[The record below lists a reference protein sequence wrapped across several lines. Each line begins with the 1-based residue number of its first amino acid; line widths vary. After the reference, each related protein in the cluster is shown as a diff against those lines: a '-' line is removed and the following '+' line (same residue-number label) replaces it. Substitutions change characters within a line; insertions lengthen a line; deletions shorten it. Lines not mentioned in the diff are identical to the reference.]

1 MIKTALA
8 FVGALPVVGRVVD
21 WFRNKKR
28 LYIEYTL
35 VALFV
40 AFGGL
45 ALSLWLTK
53 RELKDDL
60 AATTKQLDAVKGRLT
75 TVEFRN
81 TQLEETANNL
91 RDLRA
96 RDNEALQGLL
106 TEFEDLSTKN
116 RTVRTRLTELE
127 KTNEAVR
134 DLRNQPIPPELSCV
148 LEPRSCQAGDQ
159 IGTRR

>member
-1 MIKTALA
+1 MIKAALA
-8 FVGALPVVGRVVD
+8 FLSALPVVGRMID

-28 LYIEYTL
+28 LFIEYLL
-35 VALFV
+35 VAMFV
-40 AFGGL
+40 SIGGL
-45 ALSLWLTK
+45 AFTLWLTK
-53 RELKDDL
+53 KELKGDL
-60 AATTKQLDAVKGRLT
+60 AATTEQLEGVKGRLT
-75 TVEFRN
+75 TVEYAN
-81 TQLEETANNL
+81 SQLEQTATNL
-91 RDLRA
+91 RELRV

-159 IGTRR
+159 TGTRR